1 MISAKMKEGK
11 EPSHHLPQ
19 GKILPHTW
27 RPRMRYLPNLLLTLT
42 LVLFSSTSTSAYP
55 SISAAIDRFVSTLYP
70 KGSHYFW
77 VINNTTTESPEEMI
91 VDLNTSVRNL
101 PDDEP
106 TESRF
111 LLLVVEGELLAAQ
124 KIPLNANVDCQ
135 SDEEV

>member
-1 MISAKMKEGK
+1 
-11 EPSHHLPQ
+11 
-19 GKILPHTW
+19 
-27 RPRMRYLPNLLLTLT
+27 MRYLPKLILVLS
-42 LVLFSSTSTSAYP
+42 LVLFSSTSISASP
-55 SISAAIDRFVSTLYP
+55 SISTAIDRFVSNLYP

-77 VINNTTTESPEEMI
+77 VINNTSKESAEEMI

-101 PDDEP
+101 PEDEP

-111 LLLVVEGELLAAQ
+111 LLLVVGGELRAVQ

>member
-1 MISAKMKEGK
+1 
-11 EPSHHLPQ
+11 
-19 GKILPHTW
+19 
-27 RPRMRYLPNLLLTLT
+27 MRYLPNLLLTLT

>member
-1 MISAKMKEGK
+1 
-11 EPSHHLPQ
+11 
-19 GKILPHTW
+19 
-27 RPRMRYLPNLLLTLT
+27 MRYLPNLLLTLS

-55 SISAAIDRFVSTLYP
+55 SISTAIDRFVSTLYP

-101 PDDEP
+101 PEDEP

-111 LLLVVEGELLAAQ
+111 LLLVVDGELLAAQ

>member
-1 MISAKMKEGK
+1 
-11 EPSHHLPQ
+11 
-19 GKILPHTW
+19 
-27 RPRMRYLPNLLLTLT
+27 MRYLPSLLLTLS
-42 LVLFSSTSTSAYP
+42 LVLFSSTSTSASP
-55 SISAAIDRFVSTLYP
+55 SISTAIDRFVSNLYP

-101 PDDEP
+101 PEDEP

-124 KIPLNANVDCQ
+124 KIPLNAIVDCQ

>member
-1 MISAKMKEGK
+1 
-11 EPSHHLPQ
+11 
-19 GKILPHTW
+19 
-27 RPRMRYLPNLLLTLT
+27 MRYLPNFFLALS

-55 SISAAIDRFVSTLYP
+55 SISTAIDRFVSTLYP

-77 VINNTTTESPEEMI
+77 VINNTTPQSPEEMI

-101 PDDEP
+101 PEEAP

-124 KIPLNANVDCQ
+124 KIPLNANVDCR
-135 SDEEV
+135 SEEEV